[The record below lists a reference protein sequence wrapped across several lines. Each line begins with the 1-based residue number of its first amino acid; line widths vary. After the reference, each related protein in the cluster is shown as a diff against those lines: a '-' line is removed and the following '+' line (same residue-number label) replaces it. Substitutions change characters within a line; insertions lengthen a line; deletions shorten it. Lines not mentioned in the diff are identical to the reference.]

1 MVVQFYFHPAS
12 QPSRAVYM
20 TIRALGI
27 EHDLHIIDLFTG
39 ENRKPPYLKI
49 NPRGK
54 VPAIV
59 DGDFSLSER

>member
-1 MVVQFYFHPAS
+1 MVLQFYHHPAS

-27 EHDLHIIDLFTG
+27 EHDIHVIDLLSGKQKSPEF
-39 ENRKPPYLKI
+39 LKI

-54 VPAIV
+54 VPAIK
-59 DGDFSLSER
+59 DGDFCLGER